1 MWTKINQQEDGVQ
14 WGARGDSYGR
24 WQVASRICGQKLK
37 LQYRSGEVTCS
48 VSAGDKGNFGCGIY
62 SGTVGV
68 QGGVRWSSLLA
79 VHVTEG
85 KGSDYVIVPSVLP
98 HAEVTPSSIY
108 RGLYQLSGYN
118 SMSPFVEFDLP
129 LNNDNSYFCF
139 EAGTEYQLWHG
150 EDMYDIHESDNGG
163 TTNTDV
169 YIMS

>member
-14 WGARGDSYGR
+14 WGTRGDSYGR

-37 LQYRSGEVTCS
+37 LQHRSGEITCA
-48 VSAGDKGNFGCGIY
+48 VSAGGYSKFGCGIHQA
-62 SGTVGV
+62 V
-68 QGGVRWSSLLA
+68 WSSLLA

-98 HAEVTPSSIY
+98 HAEVTLSSIY
-108 RGLYQLSGYN
+108 RGLYQRSGYN
-118 SMSPFVEFDLP
+118 SMSPYIEFDLP
-129 LNNDNSYFCF
+129 LNNNNSYFCF
-139 EAGTEYQLWHG
+139 GVGTEYQLWHG